1 MSRSFL
7 RRRMIQAVIVLIGA
21 SMLAFIVLRLI
32 PGDPA
37 LLMLRENA
45 SQEEI
50 DATRAAMGL
59 DRPVVVQYID
69 FMKKMAVGDFG
80 VSLRRGVPVSR
91 LIREHL
97 PATVLL
103 AFSALGIALVI
114 SIPLGLVAG
123 IRHNSAFDY
132 ATSVVTLLGQSMPSF
147 WLGMMLILV
156 FSVNL
161 RLLPTSGTGSLKH
174 LILPSVTLAVYHL
187 ALTTRLMRS
196 SVLEVAREDYVR
208 TARAKGLGESKV
220 LYNHIFRNAVI
231 PTITMVGLDLGN
243 LLGGAIITESLFSW
257 PGIGFLTVQAITFRD
272 YPVVQ
277 GLVFLSAVTFVV
289 INLLVD
295 ILLSLVDPRIDITS

>member
-1 MSRSFL
+1 M
-7 RRRMIQAVIVLIGA
+7 
-21 SMLAFIVLRLI
+21 
-32 PGDPA
+32 
-37 LLMLRENA
+37 
-45 SQEEI
+45 
-50 DATRAAMGL
+50 
-59 DRPVVVQYID
+59 
-69 FMKKMAVGDFG
+69 
-80 VSLRRGVPVSR
+80 
-91 LIREHL
+91 
-97 PATVLL
+97 
-103 AFSALGIALVI
+103 
-114 SIPLGLVAG
+114 
-123 IRHNSAFDY
+123 
-132 ATSVVTLLGQSMPSF
+132 
-147 WLGMMLILV
+147 
-156 FSVNL
+156 
-161 RLLPTSGTGSLKH
+161 
-174 LILPSVTLAVYHL
+174 